1 MMRLRNN
8 IIYQLPGEIY
18 MDGNTLQI
26 TGESNLWFGAGPG
39 PETTKNN
46 VNGDPQLVNP
56 GGGDFHL
63 QGGSPVR
70 DAGIQALPNNPF
82 VPGQATDKDGVP
94 RPPGRGSSFGAYE
107 APR

>member
-26 TGESNLWFGAGPG
+26 TGESNLWFGAGSG

-46 VNGDPQLVNP
+46 VNADPQLVNP
-56 GGGDFHL
+56 SGGDFHL

-70 DAGIQALPNNPF
+70 DAGLPLLPNNPF
-82 VPGQATDKDGVP
+82 ALNPGQATDKDGVP
-94 RPPGRGSSFGAYE
+94 RGPRKFSLGAYE
-107 APR
+107 LP